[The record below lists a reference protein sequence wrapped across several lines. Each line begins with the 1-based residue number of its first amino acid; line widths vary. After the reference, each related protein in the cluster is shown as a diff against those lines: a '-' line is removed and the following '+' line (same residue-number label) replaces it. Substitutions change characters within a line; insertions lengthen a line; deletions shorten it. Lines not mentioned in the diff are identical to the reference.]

1 MKNEQ
6 NAVGKMTRRCQAL
19 PNLHAV
25 FLSCVTFGVHWGE
38 IIRTCQFS
46 FIFLETEQAIPTLQM
61 HILSFLL
68 VKYQCLGG
76 WLGGGM
82 PVAIWHFY

>member
-46 FIFLETEQAIPTLQM
+46 FIFLETEQAIPTIQM

-68 VKYQCLGG
+68 VIG
-76 WLGGGM
+76 WWYACSNMALLLVS
-82 PVAIWHFY
+82 PKNEA